1 MSNHLLEF
9 VHPIEEEQLSNFVR
23 DHPFFLWMPE
33 NAEHFSEIHF
43 DAIASYIMELGIQ
56 SSRYCKTFCGV
67 LSESQQAKFEKSLE
81 NVRPS
86 KNYPTSLF
94 LNLGYDNYHGDLVSE
109 ILDAVEFRKLE
120 GRGFTKYKNGYKFDA
135 YQFGTQVLNSID
147 LIQDKNSDKYAYS
160 KGIYHRL
167 ADNEFKQILGNFLHE
182 QKTVRWRKSYQNEYL
197 DVMTNIIPI
206 SENTLNPPKKIS
218 LQNGYYDLESQKFQ
232 RHNKNVFFFSQLG
245 FKYDANAK
253 CPKFKRFLSEIFD
266 SDQERIQL
274 IQEILGYIL
283 WDEMHAHKYFVFL
296 GNGANG
302 KSVLARIMTLL
313 YGEQHIS
320 STPLKKLETS
330 FGLQDLAGKWLNL
343 AAENEQ
349 SHEINSEVLK
359 GLATGDPLLINKKY
373 KDPST
378 QVLRTKLVLIMNN
391 MFRTLD
397 KTEGFYRRLIIVP
410 FEAIFVEYSGGAKC
424 DNTLYR
430 DPELFEKIA
439 PEISGIF
446 NFALQG
452 LERLRSNDWNF
463 TLSKK
468 CEAAKKQYRAD
479 TSPEEA
485 FFESNLEYQY
495 GHSIGKA
502 EVTNR
507 YRDWIA
513 TNDIDN
519 GVTARNINKKL
530 DAYAAVKNWSIER
543 YKNNTDRIRNL
554 KWKDDS
560 NGYNG

>member
-1 MSNHLLEF
+1 ML
-9 VHPIEEEQLSNFVR
+9 
-23 DHPFFLWMPE
+23 
-33 NAEHFSEIHF
+33 
-43 DAIASYIMELGIQ
+43 
-56 SSRYCKTFCGV
+56 
-67 LSESQQAKFEKSLE
+67 
-81 NVRPS
+81 
-86 KNYPTSLF
+86 
-94 LNLGYDNYHGDLVSE
+94 
-109 ILDAVEFRKLE
+109 
-120 GRGFTKYKNGYKFDA
+120 KY
-135 YQFGTQVLNSID
+135 ID
-147 LIQDKNSDKYAYS
+147 LIQDKNSEKYAYS
-160 KGIYHRL
+160 KGTYHRL
-167 ADNEFKQILGNFLHE
+167 SDNEFKQVLSNFLHE
-182 QKTVRWRKSYQNEYL
+182 QKTVKWRKSYKNEYL

-206 SENTLNPPKKIS
+206 RENTLNPSKKIS
-218 LQNGYYDLESQKFQ
+218 LQNGYYDLESRKFYH
-232 RHNKNVFFFSQLG
+232 HNKNVFFFSQLG

-253 CPKFKRFLSEIFD
+253 CPQFQQFLSEVFEA
-266 SDQERIQL
+266 DQERVQL

-320 STPLKKLETS
+320 STPLKKLETP

-359 GLATGDPLLINKKY
+359 GLATGDPLLVNKKY
-373 KDPST
+373 RDPST
-378 QVLRTKLVLIMNN
+378 EVLRTKLVLIMNN

-410 FEAIFVEYSGGAKC
+410 FEATFVEYPGGAKC

-452 LERLRSNDWNF
+452 LERLRRNNWNF
-463 TLSKK
+463 TSSKN
-468 CEAAKKQYRAD
+468 CEAAKKRYRVD

-485 FFESNLEYQY
+485 FFERHLEYQH

-507 YRDWIA
+507 YRNWIA